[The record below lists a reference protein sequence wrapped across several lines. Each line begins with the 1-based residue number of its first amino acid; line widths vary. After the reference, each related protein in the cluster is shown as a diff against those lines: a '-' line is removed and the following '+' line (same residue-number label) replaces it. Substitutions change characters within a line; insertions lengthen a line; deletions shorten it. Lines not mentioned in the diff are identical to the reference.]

1 MRILLVDPPGK
12 NKGLNSGL
20 GYLSAMLKDHH
31 RVKVLDL
38 NNIEMGFCGDPNPDM
53 PKNELERRIISA
65 VDEFNPQLFGVSV
78 KTYTAEISRHI
89 FEFIKSQRPGL
100 ITLAGG
106 PHITLDGVQFIQEN
120 RIDYG
125 IQREGEYCT
134 LQLIEALEKDKEV
147 RDIAGLISWQDGQLV
162 QNPEHHTIQDL
173 DALPFPDYDH
183 FSSVGEHGGRL
194 PEYPLLTSRGCPY
207 RCSYC
212 SMPKI
217 MGIKWRSHTPARVL
231 EELQQA
237 RRKYKSTSFTVVD
250 DNFTLNS
257 KRAEEICDLLILG
270 KMNIPWNCQNGIR
283 ADRIDEGLAVKMKR
297 SGCRYVWIGIET
309 ADEEVF
315 KQISKGEKLVNIK
328 KGIRHLKRA
337 GIRVGGFFILGL
349 PYSTRETDL
358 KSIDF
363 VKEHGIDGWWF
374 NFVPY
379 PHTQAWD
386 WVQSKAKIL
395 RPIDGALQYGTQDI
409 DPVFET
415 DEYPKKSRIKTYKDI
430 HIRLRYFDRLA
441 DPSLNRWKR
450 WKRVLRTLR
459 PYGLR
464 AVSSLLV
471 YILKDTLKSVSKAL
485 FPFIWR
491 RRYRA
496 LDPCG

>member
-1 MRILLVDPPGK
+1 MRILLVDPPGM

-38 NNIEMGFCGDPNPDM
+38 NNIEMGFCGDPNPDI
-53 PKNELERRIISA
+53 PRNELEKRIISA
-65 VDEFNPQLFGVSV
+65 VDDFDPQLFGVSV
-78 KTYTAEISRHI
+78 KTYTTEISRHI
-89 FEFIKSQRPGL
+89 FEFIKFQKPRM

-125 IQREGEYCT
+125 IVREGEYTT
-134 LQLIEALEKDKEV
+134 LQLAEALEKDKQV
-147 RDIAGLISWQDGQLV
+147 RDIEGLLYWQNGQLT
-162 QNPEHHTIQDL
+162 QNPEYRTIQDL

-183 FSSVGEHGGRL
+183 FSSVLEHKGLL

-237 RRKYKSTSFTVVD
+237 KRKYKSTSFTVVD
-250 DNFTLNS
+250 DNFTFDL
-257 KRAEEICDLLILG
+257 KRVERICGLLTEEKIGL
-270 KMNIPWNCQNGIR
+270 PWNSQNGIR
-283 ADRIDEGLAVKMKR
+283 ADRIDDVLASKMKQ
-297 SGCRYVWIGIET
+297 SGCQYVWIGIET

-315 KQISKGEKLVNIK
+315 RHINKGEKLVNIE
-328 KGIRHLKRA
+328 KGIGHLKKA

-363 VKEHGIDGWWF
+363 VKAHGIDGWWF

-386 WVQSKAKIL
+386 WVQSRAKIL

-409 DPVFET
+409 EPVFET
-415 DEYPKKSRIKTYKDI
+415 EEYPKQSRIRTYKDI
-430 HIRLRYFDRLA
+430 HVRMRYFDRLA
-441 DPSLNRWKR
+441 DPSVKRGERWR
-450 WKRVLRTLR
+450 SIYRAVR
-459 PYGLR
+459 PYGLETI
-464 AVSSLLV
+464 SSFVV
-471 YILKDTLKSVSKAL
+471 YVLIDTLKSMLKTL
-485 FPFIWR
+485 LPFFWR

-496 LDPCG
+496 LDPYG